1 MTDAEKVYEEWLS
14 DPYFDEDTKREL
26 RDIAGDE
33 KEITDRFYRSL
44 TFGTGGLRGVIGAG
58 TNRMN
63 IYTVRL
69 ATQGLANYII
79 SQGGQEKGVAIAYDS
94 RRMSPEFSM
103 EAALVLNANGIR
115 TYRFDSLRPTPE
127 LSYAVRYLHCIAGIV
142 VTASHNPREYNGYK
156 VYWEDGAQ
164 ITPPHD
170 RNILE
175 EVGRVTSFAEVK
187 TMSRVD
193 AEEAG
198 LYHTIGQEID
208 DAYISEIRS
217 LSIHPD
223 VIRAQ
228 ASSFKIAYTPL
239 HGTGNIPVCRVL
251 RELGFTQ
258 VFVEPS
264 QEIADG
270 NFPTVAYPNPE
281 DPKAWELVLKLAE
294 EKDADIVLATDPD
307 ADRLGVYA
315 KDAKTGEYR
324 SFTGNMSGILIAEYI
339 LREKKKLGI
348 MPERPALIETIVS
361 TDMAKPLA
369 REYNTD
375 IIEVLT
381 GFKYIGEQI
390 KKFEETG
397 ENSYVFGFEESY
409 GCLPGT
415 YARDKDACAAVMML
429 CEAAAFY
436 KAEGK
441 TLCDAMEDLYRKYG
455 YYKEG
460 LTSIEWKG
468 AEGSELIKALME
480 DLRSAPAD
488 RIGGCEVLAV
498 RDYASGV
505 RTELAEQSRTPTGLP
520 KSDVLYYELSGN
532 AWCCVRPSGTEPKI
546 KFYYGVCGKNAND
559 ADERL
564 ERLCKDLMDLTKKK
578 PAFVPNLRL
587 HGRIDRQAVRKEG
600 GFPLFWAGSG
610 AEFLFTG
617 TDLSLDLQASFT
629 KMEPWIAAELNGAP
643 IIRMPLSRGINRIS
657 LLRGMTPG
665 VAKHIRLFKETQPV
679 FEDDEHFLC
688 LTAIHADGGEFLP
701 LPDSRYRL
709 EFVGDSLTSG
719 EGVIGARSE
728 TDWVPA
734 LFSASRTWARMA
746 SDLIGA
752 DFHVISQ
759 SGWGI
764 RSGWENDPG
773 HALPKYYSQVCG
785 ISKSP
790 EGKKYGSDRK
800 YDFSDWQADAVIINL
815 GANDVGA
822 MDSPEWTGEDGETF
836 CQRNTPESLL
846 LLENAVFS
854 FLSEIRSM
862 NPHAK
867 IVWAYGMLG
876 EMLSLQIKNAID
888 RYRRENNDPN
898 VWYLSLPQAT
908 EETMGSREHPGYA
921 CHEAAARVT
930 AGLLREILNCKDT
943 DNN

>member
-1 MTDAEKVYEEWLS
+1 
-14 DPYFDEDTKREL
+14 
-26 RDIAGDE
+26 
-33 KEITDRFYRSL
+33 
-44 TFGTGGLRGVIGAG
+44 
-58 TNRMN
+58 
-63 IYTVRL
+63 
-69 ATQGLANYII
+69 
-79 SQGGQEKGVAIAYDS
+79 
-94 RRMSPEFSM
+94 
-103 EAALVLNANGIR
+103 
-115 TYRFDSLRPTPE
+115 
-127 LSYAVRYLHCIAGIV
+127 
-142 VTASHNPREYNGYK
+142 
-156 VYWEDGAQ
+156 
-164 ITPPHD
+164 
-170 RNILE
+170 
-175 EVGRVTSFAEVK
+175 
-187 TMSRVD
+187 
-193 AEEAG
+193 
-198 LYHTIGQEID
+198 
-208 DAYISEIRS
+208 
-217 LSIHPD
+217 
-223 VIRAQ
+223 
-228 ASSFKIAYTPL
+228 
-239 HGTGNIPVCRVL
+239 
-251 RELGFTQ
+251 
-258 VFVEPS
+258 
-264 QEIADG
+264 
-270 NFPTVAYPNPE
+270 
-281 DPKAWELVLKLAE
+281 
-294 EKDADIVLATDPD
+294 
-307 ADRLGVYA
+307 
-315 KDAKTGEYR
+315 
-324 SFTGNMSGILIAEYI
+324 
-339 LREKKKLGI
+339 
-348 MPERPALIETIVS
+348 
-361 TDMAKPLA
+361 
-369 REYNTD
+369 
-375 IIEVLT
+375 
-381 GFKYIGEQI
+381 
-390 KKFEETG
+390 
-397 ENSYVFGFEESY
+397 
-409 GCLPGT
+409 
-415 YARDKDACAAVMML
+415 MML

-564 ERLCKDLMDLTKKK
+564 DRLCKDLMDLTKKK

-617 TDLSLDLQASFT
+617 TDLSVDLQASFT
-629 KMEPWIAAELNGAP
+629 KVEPWIAAELNGAP

-764 RSGWENDPG
+764 RSGWEM
-773 HALPKYYSQVCG
+773 
-785 ISKSP
+785 I
-790 EGKKYGSDRK
+790 R
-800 YDFSDWQADAVIINL
+800 
-815 GANDVGA
+815 A
-822 MDSPEWTGEDGETF
+822 ML
-836 CQRNTPESLL
+836 CRNT
-846 LLENAVFS
+846 
-854 FLSEIRSM
+854 IRRS
-862 NPHAK
+862 
-867 IVWAYGMLG
+867 
-876 EMLSLQIKNAID
+876 
-888 RYRRENNDPN
+888 
-898 VWYLSLPQAT
+898 
-908 EETMGSREHPGYA
+908 
-921 CHEAAARVT
+921 AAFPKA
-930 AGLLREILNCKDT
+930 LREKNTVPTGNMIFRTGRRTRSSLTSARMTWARWIHLNGQGKTEKLSARGILRKAFCFWKMQFFPS
-943 DNN
+943 